1 MMVEKLLKL
10 PGFLYDIGGRY
21 YYLGKWIC
29 KECTDTEAT
38 DCVTMYHMCRNGHEE
53 PDTNLY
59 FQKIRAF
66 SDFTLD
72 IPYNPAQIAGF
83 VEDME
88 KYSACQ
94 KGCRGIS
101 FPCILYFFEKIC
113 FINTYTTIPK
123 AIR

>member
-59 FQKIRAF
+59 FQKIHSAILPWIF
-66 SDFTLD
+66 LITLPRLKR
-72 IPYNPAQIAGF
+72 IWQLWQRP
-83 VEDME
+83 
-88 KYSACQ
+88 
-94 KGCRGIS
+94 
-101 FPCILYFFEKIC
+101 
-113 FINTYTTIPK
+113 
-123 AIR
+123 

>member
-29 KECTDTEAT
+29 KECTDTETT

-72 IPYNPAQIAGF
+72 IPYNPAQIEELRRRYGKMLP
-83 VEDME
+83 VMIRLP
-88 KYSACQ
+88 KRMQ
-94 KGCRGIS
+94 GH
-101 FPCILYFFEKIC
+101 ILPLHPLFFRKNM
-113 FINTYTTIPK
+113 F
-123 AIR
+123 